1 MKTIFKSI
9 VIGIVVG
16 CLTIPVEL
24 SAKNEK
30 LAQAGFEFLSVVSDA
45 RAAAMADAMTS
56 LQIGSSALF
65 FNPAGMANIEQ
76 LIDLTASNNQ
86 WITDIQ
92 HNTFSLAFSPTH
104 GRYGVIGLSYQNV
117 NCGDFY
123 GTRVN
128 MRVDA
133 GYDDTGV
140 FQLSAHALGLGY
152 AKRLT
157 EWFSVGGQIRLVKQ
171 DLGQSVI
178 PKISTIPDTTEYV
191 VKNTLTPLAFDFG
204 TQFKTGFKSL
214 VFGMSIRNFS
224 TDIKY
229 VEEPFQLPLV
239 FNLGISMDLF
249 DLISQINQNQS
260 LYMSIDASHY
270 RSRAE
275 QVKIGLD
282 WQLLKVLS
290 LRCGYIT
297 NEDESGLTFGIGV
310 SKFGFTFDYAYTPYG
325 VFNQVQRLTVRMSF

>member
-16 CLTIPVEL
+16 CLIVPIEL

-45 RAAAMADAMTS
+45 RAAAMANAMTS

-65 FNPAGMANIEQ
+65 FNPAGMANIEH
-76 LIDLTASNNQ
+76 LIDITASNNQ
-86 WITDIQ
+86 WIADIQ

-104 GRYGVIGLSYQNV
+104 GRYGVLGLSYQNV
-117 NCGDFY
+117 NYGDFY

-128 MRVDA
+128 MRIDA
-133 GYDDTGV
+133 GYDDTGI
-140 FQLSAHALGLGY
+140 FQLSSHALGLGY

-171 DLGQSVI
+171 DLGKSVI
-178 PKISTIPDTTEYV
+178 PKISTIPDTTEFV
-191 VKNTLTPLAFDFG
+191 AENTLTPFAFDFG

-214 VFGMSIRNFS
+214 IFGMSIRNFS
-224 TDIKY
+224 ADIKY

-249 DLISQINQNQS
+249 DLISQGDRNQS
-260 LYMSIDASHY
+260 LYMCIDASHY

-282 WQLLKVLS
+282 WQLLKMLS
-290 LRCGYIT
+290 LRCGYIS

-310 SKFGFTFDYAYTPYG
+310 TKFGFTFDYAYTPYG